1 MPTWSIRDM
10 PQPELARPTR
20 AGEKR
25 AHDSSAL
32 KPIGWAGAPERLW
45 KITEGSSIWEGQ
57 SMSEA
62 TDSAVEA
69 KEKSRTVAL
78 VIAVLALLL
87 ALAEA
92 GAKNA
97 QHLSTE
103 KNIES
108 SDLFNFYQAKRIR
121 STVVETAA
129 AALEAQ
135 KSAVTDPKA
144 QEAFEKQIADFKT
157 TVARYEKDPK
167 KPEDSMDAIQDRAKE
182 ASEARELANR
192 RLGHYELG
200 SGLTQIAIVLA
211 SAAIITEISALVW
224 LSVGL
229 GAIGAALIAFGFF
242 APTVLTFIG

>member
-1 MPTWSIRDM
+1 
-10 PQPELARPTR
+10 
-20 AGEKR
+20 
-25 AHDSSAL
+25 
-32 KPIGWAGAPERLW
+32 
-45 KITEGSSIWEGQ
+45 
-57 SMSEA
+57 MSEA

-69 KEKSRTVAL
+69 KEKSQAVAL

-129 AALEAQ
+129 AMLEAQ

-157 TVARYEKDPK
+157 TLARYEKDPK
-167 KPEDSMDAIQDRAKE
+167 KPEDSMDAIQDRARE
-182 ASEARELANR
+182 ASETRELANR

-211 SAAIITEISALVW
+211 SAAIITEITALVW

-229 GAIGAALIAFGFF
+229 GAIGAALLAFGFF
-242 APTVLTFIG
+242 APTILTFIG